1 MITSTRANFLP
12 EPRFVPLRPALQ
24 EHLAKLGAAVTP
36 ENFLSICDEMLLK
49 LLKDT
54 FARISADEGSIWL
67 LDQEKQHLVVA
78 YNSGEN
84 TAKIMGFKQ
93 PTTKGIVSLV
103 VASEHAFVENQVY
116 KNAKH
121 SATLDQK
128 LHKTTYAMIA
138 VPLYFL
144 NEVRGVISCVQLLDV
159 VVQEGQA
166 AATGDTPAGF
176 GPPELNAIQ
185 TIAAVVRDLIDYR
198 LLGTAVGWN
207 RL

>member
-1 MITSTRANFLP
+1 MKSTRANFLP
-12 EPRFVPLRPALQ
+12 EQRFVPLRPALQ
-24 EHLAKLGAAVTP
+24 EYLAKLGQAVTP

-49 LLKDT
+49 LLKET
-54 FARISADEGSIWL
+54 FERIGANEGSIWL

-78 YNSGEN
+78 YNSGPN

-93 PTTKGIVSLV
+93 PLTQGIVSLV
-103 VASEHAFVENQVY
+103 VASEHPFVENQVY

-121 SATLDQK
+121 SKALDQK
-128 LHKTTYAMIA
+128 LHKTTYAMIV

-159 VVQEGQA
+159 EVRDGQA
-166 AATGDTPAGF
+166 EATGELPPGF
-176 GPPELNAIQ
+176 GPSELNAIQ
-185 TIAAVVRDLIDYR
+185 TMAAVVRDLIDYR

>member
-1 MITSTRANFLP
+1 MIAATRANFLP

-49 LLKDT
+49 LLKEA

-67 LDQEKQHLVVA
+67 LDPEKQNLVVA
-78 YNSGEN
+78 FNSGPD
-84 TAKIMGFKQ
+84 TDKIMGFKQ

-121 SATLDQK
+121 SATLDKK

-159 VVQEGQA
+159 VVHEGQA
-166 AATGDTPAGF
+166 AATGEMPAGF
-176 GPPELNAIQ
+176 GPPELNTIQ

>member
-1 MITSTRANFLP
+1 
-12 EPRFVPLRPALQ
+12 
-24 EHLAKLGAAVTP
+24 
-36 ENFLSICDEMLLK
+36 MLLK

-67 LDQEKQHLVVA
+67 LDREKQNLVVA
-78 YNSGEN
+78 YNSGPN
-84 TAKIMGFKQ
+84 TEKIMGFQQ
-93 PTTKGIVSLV
+93 PVTKGIVSLV
-103 VASEHAFVENQVY
+103 VASEHAFVENQVF

-121 SATLDQK
+121 SPTLDRK
-128 LHKTTYAMIA
+128 LHKSTYAMIA

-144 NEVRGVISCVQLLDV
+144 NEVRGVISCVQL
-159 VVQEGQA
+159 Q
-166 AATGDTPAGF
+166 DTEERDGKLVAVGPTPPGF

>member
-1 MITSTRANFLP
+1 MKATRANVLP

-24 EHLAKLGAAVTP
+24 EHLSKLGVAVTP
-36 ENFLSICDEMLLK
+36 ENFLSICDDMLLK
-49 LLKDT
+49 LLKET
-54 FARISADEGSIWL
+54 FERIGANEGSIWL
-67 LDQEKQHLVVA
+67 LDQTKEHLVVA
-78 YNSGEN
+78 YNSGPN

-93 PTTKGIVSLV
+93 PVSKGIVSLV

-121 SATLDQK
+121 SKDLDQK
-128 LHKTTYAMIA
+128 LRKTTYAMVA

-159 VVQEGQA
+159 EVRDGQA
-166 AATGDTPAGF
+166 EATGDTPRGF

>member
-1 MITSTRANFLP
+1 
-12 EPRFVPLRPALQ
+12 
-24 EHLAKLGAAVTP
+24 
-36 ENFLSICDEMLLK
+36 
-49 LLKDT
+49 
-54 FARISADEGSIWL
+54 
-67 LDQEKQHLVVA
+67 
-78 YNSGEN
+78 
-84 TAKIMGFKQ
+84 MGFQQ
-93 PTTKGIVSLV
+93 PVSQGIVSLV

-121 SATLDQK
+121 SKGLDQK
-128 LHKTTYAMIA
+128 LHKTTYAMVA

-159 VVQEGQA
+159 EVRDGQLE
-166 AATGDTPAGF
+166 ATGEMPRGF

>member
-1 MITSTRANFLP
+1 MKATRANFLP
-12 EPRFVPLRPALQ
+12 EQRFVALRPALQ
-24 EHLAKLGAAVTP
+24 EYLAKLGAAITP
-36 ENFLSICDEMLLK
+36 ENFLSICDEMVRK
-49 LLKDT
+49 LLTDT
-54 FARISADEGSIWL
+54 FARIAADEGSIWL
-67 LDQEKQHLVVA
+67 LDAEKQHLVVA
-78 YNSGEN
+78 YNSGPN
-84 TAKIMGFKQ
+84 TEKIMGFKQ
-93 PTTKGIVSLV
+93 PVSQGIVSLV

-121 SATLDQK
+121 SATLDKK

-159 VVQEGQA
+159 TVQGGEA
-166 AATGDTPAGF
+166 AATGETPSGF